1 MSARKLS
8 GSVKRII
15 GLFSG
20 LVVVL
25 GAVFGIAVFNS
36 ISNTE
41 ASISVGVDST
51 VYDVNGNK
59 IILENPASVYKSNL
73 GDYRLVDSKSKTY
86 SLGENTVI
94 YDSGSLKIL
103 GGGYQVV
110 SDTDVTLLP
119 NFSQIDELNYAGF
132 FKLADRVY
140 LLTGNS
146 IGGEGYPVS
155 TDGYLFIVMDK
166 SGNAMLLNDEVCEK
180 TTSASAINVDGE
192 YTFDIA
198 NELLMYGE
206 DKVVDCSLI
215 IGSTNEY
222 DENSDPM
229 AIRNKIESLKEQGK
243 DVTNPDEVLID
254 AKGGTGGRG
263 GNGGMGGDGGQGGT
277 GGAGGPGGEGGTG
290 VAPDV
295 TNARKTLNL
304 YQVTPSYTQVDVEYY
319 VSDPYGFLGDITIKV
334 TNMNDTSD
342 VRTIT
347 CDLDASKMTIFNLVP
362 STKYMLELEASND
375 ASKRSYQYFYT
386 LDPEVELSVVK
397 VSEDSITCNVK
408 YVQGLT
414 LNGARLV
421 LSEIEKLP
429 GSVID
434 NDPSKTIDEATAQTN
449 AIAVADIGY
458 VEASKSTGFT
468 FTFTNAG
475 ANNGG
480 GAIELGKKGKY
491 LAIWIAGA
499 TYSGKKVN
507 IPSRSYF
514 TNIVAGKGLW
524 ESWSETYEECTKYTL
539 TLDAN
544 GDYPSCMPTEA
555 NLKKVN
561 NAISD
566 YNNNVRDKSARL
578 TGFADWDTTDVIGT
592 LNTIKKHYHDKGYA
606 GW

>member
-1 MSARKLS
+1 MSARKIS

-15 GLFSG
+15 GLFGG

-25 GAVFGIAVFNS
+25 AAVFGIAVFNS

-51 VYDVNGNK
+51 VYDVNGNR
-59 IILENPASVYKSNL
+59 ILLENPASVYKSNL

-86 SLGENTVI
+86 SLGDNTVI

-110 SDTDVTLLP
+110 SNTDVSLLP
-119 NFSQIDELNYAGF
+119 DFSQIDELNYAGF

-222 DENSDPM
+222 DEKNDPM
-229 AIRNKIESLKEQGK
+229 AIRDKINSLKEQGK

-254 AKGGTGGRG
+254 AKGGTGGQ
-263 GNGGMGGDGGQGGT
+263 GGDGGQGGP
-277 GGAGGPGGEGGTG
+277 GGFGGPGGKGGKGGEGGTG
-290 VAPDV
+290 VSPNTV
-295 TNARKTLNL
+295 NARKTMNL

-319 VSDPYGFLGDITIKV
+319 INDPYGYLGDVSIKV
-334 TNMNDTSD
+334 TNVNDPTD
-342 VRTIT
+342 YRTVT
-347 CDLDASKMTIFNLVP
+347 CDLDASKMTIFNLTP

-375 ASKRSYQYFYT
+375 ASKKSYQYFYT
-386 LDPEVELSVVK
+386 LDPEVSISVIK
-397 VSEDSITCNVK
+397 VSEDSVMCNVK
-408 YVQGLT
+408 FVQGLA
-414 LNGARLV
+414 LQNAKLV
-421 LSEIEKLP
+421 LSEIGNLP
-429 GSVID
+429 GSP
-434 NDPSKTIDEATAQTN
+434 DPEESGKTLTEAKALSDTYAL
-449 AIAVADIGY
+449 AVADIGY
-458 VEASKSTGFT
+458 YDASKTNGWT
-468 FTFTNAG
+468 WTFTNKG
-475 ANNGG
+475 TNNSGDPILFG
-480 GAIELGKKGKY
+480 SSNKY
-491 LAIWIAGA
+491 LTLWIAGA
-499 TYSGKKVN
+499 TFSGHAVS
-507 IPSRSYF
+507 IPTRAYF
-514 TNIVAGKGLW
+514 TNIAAGKKDW
-524 ESWSETYEECTKYTL
+524 EDWVKNNKACFDFNL
-539 TLDAN
+539 TTDAN
-544 GDYPSCMPTEA
+544 GDYPSCPATD
-555 NLKKVN
+555 NNKRIVN
-561 NAISD
+561 NGISTYKALMYD
-566 YNNNVRDKSARL
+566 SAYRL
-578 TGFADWDTTDVIGT
+578 TGFSDWDKTNVIGT
-592 LNTIKKHYHDKGYA
+592 LEKIKETYA
-606 GW
+606 KYGW